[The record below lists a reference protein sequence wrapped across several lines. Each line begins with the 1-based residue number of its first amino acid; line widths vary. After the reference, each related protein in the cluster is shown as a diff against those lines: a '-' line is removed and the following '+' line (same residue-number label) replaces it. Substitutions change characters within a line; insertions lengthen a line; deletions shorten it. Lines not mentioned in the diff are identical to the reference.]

1 MAKVYLETSV
11 ISYLT
16 ARLSRD
22 IVIASRQQITQEWW
36 QNRSL
41 SFELVASQLVVQ
53 EAGIGDP
60 QAAQKR
66 LALLQDI
73 ELIAITE
80 QSLSLAQTF
89 IDSKVIPQKATEDA
103 LHIAIAVANGIDYL
117 LTWNCKHIANAIIR
131 KQIERICLTQ
141 GYESVTIC
149 TPEELLEERTDNE

>member
-103 LHIAIAVANGIDYL
+103 LHRRDRS
-117 LTWNCKHIANAIIR
+117 C
-131 KQIERICLTQ
+131 
-141 GYESVTIC
+141 
-149 TPEELLEERTDNE
+149 